1 MNTFILI
8 ILALFAL
15 GLLLRYPEIG
25 LALFL
30 LSGIFKSQF
39 TAMFPHAPDITIIL
53 AVILITGTALS
64 FPAYWRNVREPND
77 GTGTLREANDGTG
90 TLPRAPIAP
99 FLLAFFSL
107 VVVMTLSAFADSDN
121 SYGLEKTIRFAT
133 LTGLALFAPIVTVQS
148 EKNLLRLL
156 STFIAVA
163 LLMVALG
170 QTTSE
175 GLTAFGANHI
185 ATGRTIGIGF
195 LGALYFTL
203 RSQPRT
209 LKTTVVR
216 IVMLIVNIILGY
228 GVFYSG
234 SRGVLVALLCALGA
248 AGLIAF
254 SFRKGRKLILTGAAT
269 VIAIIIITSIFAPDA
284 ALTMNK
290 RIRNTVSGPIDQT
303 AHTRVIRAEAA
314 IAMFREHPFT
324 GVGIGGFDQEFN
336 LYESERGDYPHN
348 LFLEVA
354 AELGLLGLLLITLLL
369 FIPIRHL
376 ITGLAHGNRPIT
388 LLIFALTVYF
398 LVNALFSGDLNDNR
412 LLFTALGLC
421 LALPVLVAPK
431 TTTGELKW
439 QPASAS

>member
-1 MNTFILI
+1 MNTLILI
-8 ILALFAL
+8 ILALFTL
-15 GLLLRYPEIG
+15 GLLLRYPEIA

-39 TAMFPHAPDITIIL
+39 NAMFPHAPDITIIL
-53 AVILITGTALS
+53 AVILITGTAFS
-64 FPAYWRNVREPND
+64 FPAYWRTVRGPDD
-77 GTGTLREANDGTG
+77 GTGTLSRTPA
-90 TLPRAPIAP
+90 AP
-99 FLLAFFSL
+99 FLLTFFSL

-185 ATGRTIGIGF
+185 ATGRTIGLGF

-248 AGLIAF
+248 AALIAF
-254 SFRKGRKLILTGAAT
+254 SFRKGRNLILAGAAT
-269 VIAIIIITSIFAPDA
+269 VIAIIVITSIFAPDA

-290 RIRNTVSGPIDQT
+290 RIHNTVSGPIDQT
-303 AHTRVIRAEAA
+303 AHTRVIRAEVA

-376 ITGLAHGNRPIT
+376 ITGLAHGNRPMT
-388 LLIFALTVYF
+388 LLIFTLTVYF

-421 LALPVLVAPK
+421 LALPVLVAQK